1 MFHNRKLNNL
11 LNHIHERALRI
22 KNQDHN
28 STFEELNAK
37 EGSFKIHDR
46 NLQRLLT
53 EIFKVKM
60 KLAPEIMNEVFESI
74 ESPYPLRIESRFKS
88 QNICTVKYGIET
100 AAFVGSRIW
109 SYIPSELEKSASL
122 NEFSMKIKTW
132 KPEKCP
138 NYVKSTSRELVTY
151 KLLISICP

>member
-11 LNHIHERALRI
+11 LNHVHERALII

-46 NLQRLLT
+46 NLQRLLN

-60 KLAPEIMNEVFESI
+60 KLAPEIMNEVFEII

-88 QNICTVKYGIET
+88 QNICTVRYGIEAT
-100 AAFVGSRIW
+100 AFVDSRIW

-138 NYVKSTSRELVTY
+138 NYVKSTFRELVTY